1 MGVFTFPSTMNRI
14 FGGKKDKAPPPS
26 LSEASEKADGRV
38 QKLDQRI
45 AGLESDL
52 RKTREQMKRV
62 RPGAAQN
69 QLKQRALRLL
79 KQKKMYEQQ
88 RDSLMGTIFN
98 MEQASFATE
107 SMNDTVVMVDAMKH
121 ANKEMRKQFKQI
133 DIDGIDDLYDDMAD
147 LMEDN
152 DMIQEIMGRSF
163 STPEDLDETEL
174 EAELDA
180 LGDELLMEEDDEKL
194 PDYLMETS
202 VPSTVPTSQVEA
214 PEIEAVQPQAEVNQ

>member
-1 MGVFTFPSTMNRI
+1 MGKRI
-14 FGGKKDKAPPPS
+14 FGGKDKTPPPS
-26 LSEASEKADGRV
+26 LSDATQQADGRM
-38 QKLDQRI
+38 QRLDQKI
-45 AGLESDL
+45 NQLDSDL
-52 RKTREQMKRV
+52 RTIREQMKRV
-62 RPGAAQN
+62 RPGPAQN
-69 QLKQRALRLL
+69 GLKQRALRLL